1 MERGCVRNIDIPT
14 GEDQVMQEL
23 KINRMTF
30 ESGEQEMFIG
40 IWQGDYLHDLDGMK
54 LSSMKLLR
62 DWLDA
67 AITEMEDK

>member
-1 MERGCVRNIDIPT
+1 
-14 GEDQVMQEL
+14 MQEL

-67 AITEMEDK
+67 AITEMENK